1 MIYQEDDICSS
12 IGSGTRTTWSIST
25 ARPSCQLEKTLRFP
39 GLQEAAEALRDNP
52 NPEGYT
58 IKGPKRT
65 CGRLFVPDLTFG
77 KHIEMGEN
85 VFFYMGEM
93 AECYVIYWPGKPVTE
108 VHHGEM

>member
-1 MIYQEDDICSS
+1 MLINWFRDQDHLVYINGETQL
-12 IGSGTRTTWSIST
+12 
-25 ARPSCQLEKTLRFP
+25 AQLEKTLRFP

-52 NPEGYT
+52 NPEGYA